1 MTTTEPTP
9 TEPTPVDATALEAI
23 AAERR
28 RRFPIRLYD
37 TTLRDGLGMEGIS
50 LSLEDKLVLAR
61 KLDELGMHYIEGG
74 YPGSNPK
81 DADFFRRA
89 GELGLRHAK
98 LVAFGSTRRPG
109 GDAASDAAIRSVLD
123 AGTPVITI
131 VGKSSARQAVEVLE
145 TTEEENLAMIADSV
159 RHLVAAGREVVF
171 DAEHFFDGYRG
182 NPQYAI
188 ETLRVAERAGAST
201 VTLCDTNGGTL
212 PDAVVAGVRAAA
224 AAVDCEIGIHV
235 HNDADLAVANT
246 LLAVQAGATQVQAC
260 VNGWG
265 ERTGNANMMSLV
277 ANLKLKLGLDV
288 VSDEQ
293 LARLTETA
301 RFADELANMIPTP
314 SQPYVGQSAFAHKA
328 GLHVAAITKSAG
340 SYTHVDPA
348 RVGNVERVLV
358 SELSGRRN
366 IVEKLREQGVEVE
379 LSDEQARAV
388 LERVKAQEARGFQYE
403 SSEASFELLVRRSL
417 GGYRAPFDLEDFLIV
432 ERRRHLS
439 GQDDNE
445 MQAEAMVKVRV
456 GDRLSQTAADGN
468 GPVSALDL
476 AVRRALLES
485 FPELEPVHLLDY
497 KVRIINPGGGTD
509 AAVRVLIESTDGLSL
524 WRTVGASTD
533 VIEASWM
540 ALQDSYEHWLFHHG
554 RRDAVATKPAGAAEP
569 SSP

>member
-1 MTTTEPTP
+1 MTASETTRAAGADRDPTAQEP
-9 TEPTPVDATALEAI
+9 
-23 AAERR
+23 RR
-28 RRFPIRLYD
+28 YPIRLYD

-61 KLDELGMHYIEGG
+61 KLDEMGVHYIEGG

-98 LVAFGSTRRPG
+98 LVAFGSTRRAG
-109 GDAASDAAIRSVLD
+109 GDAASDPAIAAVLE
-123 AGTPVITI
+123 AKTPVITI
-131 VGKSSARQAVEVLE
+131 VGKSSAKQVIEVIE
-145 TTEEENLAMIADSV
+145 TTEEENLSMIADSV
-159 RHLVAAGREVVF
+159 RHLVAQDREVVF
-171 DAEHFFDGYRG
+171 DAEHFFDGFRED
-182 NPQYAI
+182 PAYALA
-188 ETLRVAERAGAST
+188 TLRAAEGAGAGT
-201 VTLCDTNGGTL
+201 VTLCDTNGGSL
-212 PDAVVAGVRAAA
+212 PGEVVAGVRAARD
-224 AAVDCEIGIHV
+224 AVDCEIGIHV
-235 HNDADLAVANT
+235 HNDADIAVANT
-246 LLAVQAGATQVQAC
+246 LLAVEAGATQVQAC

-265 ERTGNANMMSLV
+265 ERTGNANMISVV
-277 ANLKLKLGLDV
+277 ANLKLKLGIDV

-301 RFADELANMIPTP
+301 RFADELANMIPNR

-340 SYTHVDPA
+340 SYTHVDPG
-348 RVGNVERVLV
+348 RVGNTERVLV

-366 IVEKLREQGVEVE
+366 IVEKLREQGVELE
-379 LSDEQARAV
+379 LSEAQARVV
-388 LERVKAQEARGFQYE
+388 LEHVKEQEARGFQYE

-417 GGYRAPFDLEDFLIV
+417 GGYQAPFDLEDFLIV
-432 ERRRHLS
+432 ERRRHGHGS
-439 GQDDNE
+439 DENE

-485 FPELEPVHLLDY
+485 YPELDRVHLLDY
-497 KVRIINPGGGTD
+497 KVRIINPSGGAD
-509 AAVRVLIESTDGLSL
+509 AAVRVLIESSDGLSL

-540 ALQDSYEHWLFHHG
+540 ALQDAYEYWLFHHA
-554 RRDAVATKPAGAAEP
+554 RGARNA
-569 SSP
+569 

>member
-1 MTTTEPTP
+1 MTSRDPTAADPTP
-9 TEPTPVDATALEAI
+9 ADASV
-23 AAERR
+23 AERR

-50 LSLEDKLVLAR
+50 LSLEDKLVLAQ

-98 LVAFGSTRRPG
+98 LVAFGSTRRAG
-109 GDAASDAAIRSVLD
+109 GDAASDPALRSVLD
-123 AGTPVITI
+123 AETPVITI

-171 DAEHFFDGYRG
+171 DAEHFFDGFRDD
-182 NPQYAI
+182 PAYAI
-188 ETLRVAERAGAST
+188 ETLRVAERAGAGT
-201 VTLCDTNGGTL
+201 VTLCDTNGGAL
-212 PDAVVAGVRAAA
+212 PDAVVTGVRAAA

-265 ERTGNANMMSLV
+265 ERTGNANMMSV
-277 ANLKLKLGLDV
+277 IANLKLKLGLDV

-301 RFADELANMIPTP
+301 RFADELANMIPTA

-348 RVGNVERVLV
+348 LVGNFERVLV

-366 IVEKLREQGVEVE
+366 VVEKLREQGVEVE
-379 LSDEQARAV
+379 LTDEQARTV
-388 LERVKAQEARGFQYE
+388 LARVKAQEARGFQYE

-417 GGYRAPFDLEDFLIV
+417 GDYRAPFDLEDFLIV
-432 ERRRHLS
+432 ERRRHRR

-456 GDRLSQTAADGN
+456 GERLSQTAADGN

-485 FPELEPVHLLDY
+485 YPELEPVHLLDY
-497 KVRIINPGGGTD
+497 KVRIINPGGGAD

-533 VIEASWM
+533 VIEASWI
-540 ALQDSYEHWLFHHG
+540 ALQDSYEYWLFHHG
-554 RRDAVATKPAGAAEP
+554 HSATAPASPASAPGS